1 MVFCFS
7 FFFSRVGAITPPL
20 FRCVTLSHGTRM
32 LFCSFFVVLLY
43 GLCGGVGVVGGVF
56 LWVCFFVGFFLHFVF
71 LFCCVCVGCVFFCF
85 VGCLFWWLLWLV
97 LFWCGVCLFILVVV
111 VVFVFLLCF
120 DVYVVCVFL
129 WFCCFLGFFV
139 YIYSFCGGMKNTTKS
154 TTKKHNILQ
163 LLNINIF
170 N

>member
-1 MVFCFS
+1 MCIWGVCMC
-7 FFFSRVGAITPPL
+7 G
-20 FRCVTLSHGTRM
+20 CVTVTGF
-32 LFCSFFVVLLY
+32 LFFLVCSFFGLLSHLWFVLGVW
-43 GLCGGVGVVGGVF
+43 GLVCFCGCV
-56 LWVCFFVGFFLHFVF
+56 FFVGFFLHFVF

-85 VGCLFWWLLWLV
+85 VGCLFWWLLVLV
-97 LFWCGVCLFILVVV
+97 LFWWGVCLFIFRVV

-120 DVYVVCVFL
+120 DVYVVCVF
-129 WFCCFLGFFV
+129 WGFCCFLGFLV